1 MEDDHLATDTANKR
15 RRGPRGWWRRQPIER
30 KLPLAFTSLI
40 AILALFYTVTVYRE
54 GKRSASVAAL
64 IRLDEVG
71 RQISDLAARGNDQ
84 RASAIQTLSDTT
96 SPANLV
102 KLLGTQSP
110 VMLLDSAMNAVDTR
124 GSVSDAALAE
134 LHRAAA
140 AMQASANTGRVGR
153 LMSEGGHVRYWM
165 IVPVRDEAGRR
176 VMFAELREMKANE
189 KSSRALESLI
199 GATTP
204 FLVNHDF
211 GGPWVRV
218 EGGEVKPP
226 EIRPESTSSRY
237 VRDGVEY
244 LMHATPVPGG
254 DWAVVTETPASATS
268 GRAAAFAGRTLLF
281 TAGFVVLGGLLSW
294 LIGHRIT
301 RPIRQMAEAAND
313 IGSGEYRRR
322 VMVREGGDLEMLAR
336 AFNKMAAEVERSRDE
351 LDHRV
356 QQRTRELQ
364 QVNEELQAFSYSVSH
379 DLRSPLRSIDGFS
392 QALLEDYGPKLDA
405 TAHDYLT
412 RLRGGAQR
420 MGFLIDDLLLLSR
433 VARQPLDRREVD
445 VSAMARDLVQELRDG
460 ERARAIDVTIE
471 DGLRVNADAGL
482 LRIALQNLIG
492 NAWKFTSHT
501 DNARVVIG
509 RTEPENGAE
518 PEIYVRDNG
527 AGFDMAYADQ
537 LFAPFQRLHA
547 SKDFAGTG
555 IGLATVQRVV
565 TRHGGRVRAES
576 TVGNG
581 ATFFFTID
589 ERQNGDARNTAG

>member
-1 MEDDHLATDTANKR
+1 
-15 RRGPRGWWRRQPIER
+15 
-30 KLPLAFTSLI
+30 
-40 AILALFYTVTVYRE
+40 
-54 GKRSASVAAL
+54 
-64 IRLDEVG
+64 
-71 RQISDLAARGNDQ
+71 
-84 RASAIQTLSDTT
+84 
-96 SPANLV
+96 
-102 KLLGTQSP
+102 
-110 VMLLDSAMNAVDTR
+110 
-124 GSVSDAALAE
+124 
-134 LHRAAA
+134 
-140 AMQASANTGRVGR
+140 
-153 LMSEGGHVRYWM
+153 
-165 IVPVRDEAGRR
+165 
-176 VMFAELREMKANE
+176 
-189 KSSRALESLI
+189 
-199 GATTP
+199 
-204 FLVNHDF
+204 
-211 GGPWVRV
+211 
-218 EGGEVKPP
+218 
-226 EIRPESTSSRY
+226 

-301 RPIRQMAEAAND
+301 RPIRLMAEAAND

-392 QALLEDYGPKLDA
+392 QVLLEDYGPKLDA

-445 VSAMARDLVQELRDG
+445 VSAMARELVQELRDG